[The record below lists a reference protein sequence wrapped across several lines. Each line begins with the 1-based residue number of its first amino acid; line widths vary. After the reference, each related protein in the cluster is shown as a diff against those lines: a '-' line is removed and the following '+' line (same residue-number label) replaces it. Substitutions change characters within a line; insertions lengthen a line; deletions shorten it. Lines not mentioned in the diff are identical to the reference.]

1 MIFSPDS
8 PGCLLDWS
16 GSVKAVDWVADMP
29 RGRVMAASSD
39 LPREEGRSGIDEDL
53 AAQYEVIV

>member
-1 MIFSPDS
+1 
-8 PGCLLDWS
+8 LLDWS